1 MQNDGRTAANSTAP
15 PFIPHSHLPDK
26 VIKHPSATYI
36 CTKKTK
42 AGNAMV
48 KRRSYKAAIK
58 KLRPFVIGAVAGTVT
73 AAVFTVIGA
82 FLFNIAAAPSGAD
95 RVMAYVSLG
104 ASAVVCGMFFGGG
117 RGKNGFAWGTLGGL
131 AMFALCF
138 AVTLISGGFTGTEFL
153 PKLIS
158 SALSGCIG
166 GIIGVNIAAE
176 R

>member
-1 MQNDGRTAANSTAP
+1 
-15 PFIPHSHLPDK
+15 
-26 VIKHPSATYI
+26 
-36 CTKKTK
+36 
-42 AGNAMV
+42 MV

-58 KLRPFVIGAVAGTVT
+58 KLRPFVKGAAAGTVT

-82 FLFNIAAAPSGAD
+82 FLFNIADAPSGAD
-95 RVMAYVSLG
+95 SVMAYVSLG
-104 ASAVVCGMFFGGG
+104 ASAVVCGMFFGGV
-117 RGKNGFAWGTLGGL
+117 

-158 SALSGCIG
+158 SALCGCIG